1 MNIISLLVY
10 GSFFA
15 WLWLAAFRVEM
26 ASGPQVAV
34 VTLAVIWTAALMA
47 GTRKGKGQQ

>member
-1 MNIISLLVY
+1 MTLISLLVY

-15 WLWLAAFRVEM
+15 WLWLAAFGVDM
-26 ASGPQVAV
+26 ATGPQIVV

-47 GTRKGKGQQ
+47 GARKGKGGA